1 LGIASFKNGVGISM
15 NRFFVDRSQIEVNGI
30 RITGKDVKH
39 IKDVLRLKV
48 KDMIEVVSEG
58 ILYTCQIL
66 DMANDM
72 VYGKI
77 IDVTYGKNEPPIE
90 IVLFQGIAKG
100 DKMDLIVQKS
110 TEIGVKHIYPVV
122 TKRTVV
128 KIKDNK
134 EKSKIDRW
142 NAISQEAAKQ
152 SKRDF
157 VPIVHDILTFNEML
171 DVLKY
176 EDNIIVPYEME
187 HSLGLNEA
195 LKRVKGNRIS
205 IIIGPEGGFEE
216 EEVRLLK
223 EVGGQVV
230 TLGPRILRTE
240 TAGIV
245 TMSLIL
251 YELGDLGVIR

>member
-1 LGIASFKNGVGISM
+1 M
-15 NRFFVDRSQIEVNGI
+15 NRFFVDKDQIDDDGI
-30 RITGKDVKH
+30 SITGRDVKH
-39 IKDVLRLKV
+39 IKDVLRLKID
-48 KDMIEVVSEG
+48 DMIEVLSEG
-58 ILYTCQIL
+58 MLYTCRIINI
-66 DMANDM
+66 ASDM
-72 VYGKI
+72 VYVKI
-77 IDVTYGKNEPPIE
+77 MDVTVGKNEPPIE
-90 IVLFQGIAKG
+90 IILFQGIAKG

-110 TEIGVKHIYPVV
+110 TEIGVKHIYPVM

-128 KIKDNK
+128 KINDNK
-134 EKSKIDRW
+134 KEKNKIGRW
-142 NAISQEAAKQ
+142 NLIALEAAKQ

-171 DVLKY
+171 NILKS
-176 EDNIIVPYEME
+176 ESNIIVPYEME

-195 LKRVKGNRIS
+195 LKKVKNNRINV
-205 IIIGPEGGFEE
+205 IIGPEGGFEE
-216 EEVRLLK
+216 EEVILLD
-223 EVGGQVV
+223 EIGGQVV

>member
-1 LGIASFKNGVGISM
+1 M
-15 NRFFVDRSQIEVNGI
+15 NRFFVEEDQIKENSIKIIGN
-30 RITGKDVKH
+30 DVKH
-39 IKDVLRLKV
+39 IKNVLRLKTG
-48 KDMIEVVSEG
+48 DEIEVVSNG
-58 ILYTCQIL
+58 LVYKCQLL
-66 DMANDM
+66 DIKSS
-72 VYGKI
+72 VVHVKI
-77 IDVTYGKNEPPIE
+77 IDVKKGKNEPPIDV
-90 IVLFQGIAKG
+90 ILFQSIPKG

-110 TEIGVKHIYPVV
+110 TEVGVKEIFPVV

-128 KIKDNK
+128 KIRDKKK

-142 NAISQEAAKQ
+142 NAISLEAAKQ

-157 VPIVHDILTFNEML
+157 VPVVNPVLIFEEMINFL
-171 DVLKY
+171 RH
-176 EDNIIVPYEME
+176 EESIIVPYELE
-187 HSLGLNEA
+187 NSLGLKEA
-195 LKRVKGNRIS
+195 LKSVNTNKVN

-216 EEVRLLK
+216 EEIIMLRDI
-223 EVGGQVV
+223 GGQVV